1 MNRNQTDKF
10 AAVCGMIWFIFI
22 IDACFTWFFT
32 WRTRYFMGAPFMFVA
47 TIALYG
53 NNGLSFSKQRLS
65 MFISILL
72 LAAFMF
78 LVKRQFV
85 IAIIRYTPMMCLIFW
100 RPSALHQMYVYLK
113 KFIIF
118 YAILSLF
125 VELLVL
131 TRLWKVLPHMILPP
145 QDEVQRQLGYV
156 NYFYGLF
163 SIQSVDYN
171 LSFFRTCGPGREGGH
186 WAIYLGFLYFSEK
199 AIYNKRN
206 IWVIISGSLSLSPNF
221 LIAFFVTEGY
231 CGIVQ
236 KKIEKSM
243 AIFLGTILLIMTV
256 FTLSPK
262 KIQDE
267 VVRVIFERSLDRS
280 IESLGSEGLMAI
292 INERTGHDQRGL
304 LYFDRFMKN
313 DTFTV
318 LTGGKVP
325 KDNTMSDYRMLIMHI
340 GFIGVFLVLWCI
352 FVFSFKTNKGLFGL
366 CLLVMGL
373 AVFAHRSWMYF
384 NCYWW
389 TMMLLINNEYKCSN
403 LSGISGRRLRYINK
417 TQKVTT

>member
-10 AAVCGMIWFIFI
+10 AAICGMIWFIFI
-22 IDACFTWFFT
+22 IDACFTWFFI

-85 IAIIRYTPMMCLIFW
+85 IAIIRYTPMMCIIFW

-118 YAILSLF
+118 YAILSIF
-125 VELLVL
+125 VEFLVL

-145 QDEVQRQLGYV
+145 QDEVQRVLGYV

-171 LSFFRTCGPGREGGH
+171 LPFFRTCGPGREGGH

-206 IWVIISGSLSLSPNF
+206 IWVIICGILTLSPNF
-221 LIAFFVTEGY
+221 PLAFLITEGY
-231 CGIVQ
+231 YAIKYRKLGKPIAVV
-236 KKIEKSM
+236 IGAVVFAM
-243 AIFLGTILLIMTV
+243 AIFL
-256 FTLSPK
+256 FTPQ
-262 KIQDE
+262 KIKDE
-267 VVRVIFERSLDRS
+267 VVRVIFERSLDNS
-280 IESLGSEGLMAI
+280 IEGMGSEGLMSL
-292 INERTGHDQRGL
+292 INGRAGDRGL
-304 LYFDRFMKN
+304 VYFDYFMRK
-313 DTFTV
+313 DTFTI
-318 LTGGKVP
+318 LTGWKFP
-325 KDNTMSDYRMLIMHI
+325 RDCTMSDYRMLLMLYGYI
-340 GFIGVFLVLWCI
+340 GTFFILCCIVQFSLMRNKNLFGVCLLILGLLI
-352 FVFSFKTNKGLFGL
+352 FV
-366 CLLVMGL
+366 
-373 AVFAHRSWMYF
+373 HRSWMYIQ
-384 NCYWW
+384 CYWW
-389 TMMLLINNEYKCSN
+389 TIMLLISNERKFRKN
-403 LSGISGRRLRYINK
+403 LFLFDKQHSSGI
-417 TQKVTT
+417 